1 MRTQDPQPP
10 GVVMLDLVGTELTAE
25 DRERLQHPATG
36 GVILFD
42 RNVGAP
48 EQVRALSGAIRRER
62 PELLIA
68 VDQEGGRVQRLRE
81 GFTRF
86 PPMRSLGELHDQV
99 PARARELARAAGEL
113 LALELQSVGIDFSF
127 TPVLDRDLEI
137 SEVIGDRA
145 FHYDPAVIAELGLA
159 FVRGLTAGGMASVGK
174 HFPGHGAVAADSH
187 VAVPEDPR
195 PLAEIEAGDIEAF
208 RPLTGHLEGM
218 MPAHVVY
225 PAVDAR
231 PAGFSRIWLQDILR
245 RETGFQGAIFSDD
258 LAMAGAETMGSPEQR
273 ADAALEAGCDM
284 ILICNRPQEADVIL
298 QHLREHRPDADTRA
312 RLRRMHARTVEAD
325 PRHREGLRTRLH
337 AWLEAGH
344 AGQAG
349 GS

>member
-1 MRTQDPQPP
+1 MRYQPDPRPP
-10 GVVMLDLVGTELTAE
+10 GPVMLDVSGPELKAE

-42 RNVGAP
+42 RNVHGP
-48 EQVRALSGAIRRER
+48 EQVEALTADMRRLR

-86 PPMRSLGELHDQV
+86 PPMRSLGHLHDQV
-99 PARARELARAAGEL
+99 PARARELARGAGEL
-113 LALELQSVGIDFSF
+113 LALELQAVGIDFSF
-127 TPVLDRDLEI
+127 APVLDRDLEI

-145 FHYDPAVIAELGLA
+145 FHHDPAVIADLGLA
-159 FVRGLTAGGMASVGK
+159 FVRGLTVAGMASVGK

-195 PLAEIEAGDIEAF
+195 PLAEIEASDIEAF
-208 RPLTGHLEGM
+208 RPLAGHLEGM

-225 PAVDAR
+225 PAVDDR
-231 PAGFSRIWLQDILR
+231 PAGFSRTWLQDILR
-245 RETGFQGAIFSDD
+245 GRIGFQGAIFSDD
-258 LAMAGAETMGSPEQR
+258 LAMAGAEQMGSPAER

-284 ILICNRPQEADVIL
+284 ILICNRPEEADVIL
-298 QHLREHRPDADTRA
+298 DHLADYRQNADTRA
-312 RLRRMHARTVEAD
+312 RLRRMHARAVSDDAQ
-325 PRHREGLRTRLH
+325 HRTALQAQLH
-337 AWLEAGH
+337 AWLKAGS
-344 AGQAG
+344 G
-349 GS
+349 GA